1 MNEAKK
7 QIKLYHIIKIQSAT
21 IRLFEA
27 EDDDYPDYRAVR
39 ANERAIEHWLDK
51 ITTDK
56 EERRKILDI
65 IEHENWNTEDSS
77 FKPICDR
84 LRGLGY
90 EILEGVK

>member
-1 MNEAKK
+1 MDVKK
-7 QIKLYHIIKIQSAT
+7 QIKLYHIMKIQSAT

-27 EDDDYPDYRAVR
+27 EDDDCPDYRVVR

-51 ITTDK
+51 ITTNK

-84 LRGLGY
+84 LRRLGY